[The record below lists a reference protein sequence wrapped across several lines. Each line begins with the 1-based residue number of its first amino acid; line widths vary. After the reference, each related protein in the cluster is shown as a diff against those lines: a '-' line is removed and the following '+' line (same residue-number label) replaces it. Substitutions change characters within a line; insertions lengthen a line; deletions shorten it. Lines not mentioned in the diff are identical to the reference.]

1 MYKSSSPSAG
11 NLTPFLTN
19 KKYQI
24 QKYKSFVLLC
34 LLVYVQGEVV
44 SSVHNTKTVVYN
56 VVSR

>member
-34 LLVYVQGEVV
+34 LLVYVRGEVG
-44 SSVHNTKTVVYN
+44 SFVHNTKTVVYN
-56 VVSR
+56 VVSS